1 MGYESA
7 KRLSCRKTRSMIV
20 LYLLSDP
27 SLTAQDRC
35 DIEMH
40 IWQCPKCAQRCDES
54 KEFMTF
60 IMHYYAFKKGIAFSQ
75 ITLTLTKRPRTFQE
89 SLEEMK
95 RCSPSYAEACRRGEE
110 KKKLQRSRRLR
121 WAASVAA
128 CLLIG
133 TVFWRLGWPKNDVTI
148 AKVGPDV
155 PQVAKS
161 PQPKPDSGLAK
172 KSSVGGLESSPNG
185 GDGPLTAAVKKDLKD
200 TDS

>member
-1 MGYESA
+1 
-7 KRLSCRKTRSMIV
+7 MIV

-60 IMHYYAFKKGIAFSQ
+60 LMHYYAFRKGLAFSQ
-75 ITLTLTKRPRTFQE
+75 ITLTLAKRPRTFQE

-95 RCSPSYAEACRRGEE
+95 RRSPSYAEACRRGEE
-110 KKKLQRSRRLR
+110 KKKLQRSQRLR

-128 CLLIG
+128 CVLIG
-133 TVFWRLGWPKNDVTI
+133 TAVCWWSWPRNNATI
-148 AKVGPDV
+148 AKVEPDA
-155 PQVAKS
+155 PQLEKVS
-161 PQPKPDSGLAK
+161 EPEPDSALAK
-172 KSSVGGLESSPNG
+172 ESSVGGLESSPSG